1 MSQVSGKQDSIK
13 GKIEK
18 TSSGVKVMGSNAQS
32 SAQSKKDYARK
43 NSRTPTRKR
52 YKSSTRSQGTRDSPV
67 FEDVSHEISS
77 ADEEADVEASAP
89 QTEVPVS
96 NVPDKENSP
105 SLDSSSESKNSE
117 PENEAHE
124 EVSSEESTKS
134 PPSVHEISDA
144 DDSDDVPLASVA
156 ARMKKRR
163 RVLVEDTPSGSQKKA
178 KSTMDVKSKGKQ
190 KVVDSSH
197 KKVKKTAEKK
207 KIPRIDWESESD
219 VEVDVQDI
227 RTSEKKKF
235 SGKRIPS
242 DVPSF
247 PIDNVSFHAAENVL
261 KWKYVCNRRIA
272 KEREIGKDVLECKM
286 IVALIDRAGLRKTV
300 MDIGKCYEKLVKE
313 FLVNLTDDVGIPG
326 SVEFRKVY
334 VRGKCVTFSP
344 AVINQ
349 ALGRSDVEFVEE
361 ELSLDKVAKELTTGQ
376 VKKWPAKKLL
386 STGLLSVKYAILN
399 RIGVVNWIPSH
410 HTSAVSAILAKLI
423 YRIGTEVPF
432 DFGSLVFAQTL
443 KHAETCAVKLPISF
457 PSLLTAIILKQHPD
471 ILRMDDVAFP
481 KGTPITLD
489 HRLFLDPHVL
499 DIDMPSRRT
508 SIPVSMSASGTQ
520 SVIAELEDLS
530 KELQVSIKVA
540 TERKLKV
547 DTLIA
552 KLKEEAGHEGESR
565 SDAVEEEGSEEEES
579 SSEA

>member
-1 MSQVSGKQDSIK
+1 MCQVSGEQDSIK

-18 TSSGVKVMGSNAQS
+18 TSSGVKVMGLTAQS
-32 SAQSKKDYARK
+32 SAQSKKDSARK
-43 NSRTPTRKR
+43 NSRTPARKR
-52 YKSSTRSQGTRDSPV
+52 YKSSTRSQGTRNSPV

-77 ADEEADVEASAP
+77 ADEEEDVEASTP
-89 QTEVPVS
+89 QTEVLVS
-96 NVPDKENSP
+96 NVPDMENSP
-105 SLDSSSESKNSE
+105 SLDSSFESKNSE

-124 EVSSEESTKS
+124 EVSSEKSTKS

-163 RVLVEDTPSGSQKKA
+163 RVPVEDTPSGSQKKA

-190 KVVDSSH
+190 KAVDSSH
-197 KKVKKTAEKK
+197 KKVEKTAKKK
-207 KIPRIDWESESD
+207 KIPRIDLESESD
-219 VEVDVQDI
+219 VEVDVQDV

-235 SGKRIPS
+235 S
-242 DVPSF
+242 
-247 PIDNVSFHAAENVL
+247 
-261 KWKYVCNRRIA
+261 
-272 KEREIGKDVLECKM
+272 
-286 IVALIDRAGLRKTV
+286 
-300 MDIGKCYEKLVKE
+300 
-313 FLVNLTDDVGIPG
+313 DDVGIPG
-326 SVEFRKVY
+326 SAEFRKVY

-344 AVINQ
+344 AMINQ

-361 ELSLDKVAKELTTGQ
+361 ELSLDKVAKELTAGQ
-376 VKKWPAKKLL
+376 AKKWLAKKLL
-386 STGLLSVKYAILN
+386 STGLLSVK
-399 RIGVVNWIPSH
+399 IGI
-410 HTSAVSAILAKLI
+410 
-423 YRIGTEVPF
+423 EVPF

-443 KHAETCAVKLPISF
+443 KHAETCAVTLPISF

-481 KGTPITLD
+481 KGTPINLD

-508 SIPVSMSASGTQ
+508 SIPVSMSASRTQ

-552 KLKEEAGHEGESR
+552 KLIEE
-565 SDAVEEEGSEEEES
+565 V
-579 SSEA
+579 

>member
-1 MSQVSGKQDSIK
+1 MSQVSGKQDSIE

-18 TSSGVKVMGSNAQS
+18 TSFGVKVMGLNAQS
-32 SAQSKKDYARK
+32 SAQSKKDSARK
-43 NSRTPTRKR
+43 NSRTPARKR
-52 YKSSTRSQGTRDSPV
+52 YMSSTRSQDPRDSPL
-67 FEDVSHEISS
+67 FEDVSHKISS
-77 ADEEADVEASAP
+77 ANDEPDVEASAP

-96 NVPDKENSP
+96 NVPGKENST
-105 SLDSSSESKNSE
+105 SLDSSE
-117 PENEAHE
+117 
-124 EVSSEESTKS
+124 
-134 PPSVHEISDA
+134 DA

-156 ARMKKRR
+156 AMMKKRR
-163 RVLVEDTPSGSQKKA
+163 RVSVEDTPSGSQKKT
-178 KSTMDVKSKGKQ
+178 KSIMDVKSKGKQ
-190 KVVDSSH
+190 KAVDSSP

-207 KIPRIDWESESD
+207 KIPRIDLESESD

-261 KWKYVCNRRIA
+261 KWKYVCNRQIA
-272 KEREIGKDVLECKM
+272 KEREIGKDVLE
-286 IVALIDRAGLRKTV
+286 
-300 MDIGKCYEKLVKE
+300 Y
-313 FLVNLTDDVGIPG
+313 DVGVPG
-326 SVEFRKVY
+326 SAEFRKVY

-344 AVINQ
+344 AMINQ
-349 ALGRSDVEFVEE
+349 ALGRRAVEFVEE
-361 ELSLDKVAKELTTGQ
+361 EFSLDKVAKERT
-376 VKKWPAKKLL
+376 A
-386 STGLLSVKYAILN
+386 
-399 RIGVVNWIPSH
+399 GVVNWIPSH
-410 HTSAVSAILAKLI
+410 HTSAVSAIIAKLI
-423 YRIGTEVPF
+423 YRIGTEIAF

-443 KHAETCAVKLPISF
+443 KHAETCAVKLPIFF

-471 ILRMDDVAFP
+471 TLRIDDVAFP
-481 KGTPITLD
+481 KGTCW
-489 HRLFLDPHVL
+489 
-499 DIDMPSRRT
+499 T
-508 SIPVSMSASGTQ
+508 SIPVSMSGSGTQ

-530 KELQVSIKVA
+530 KELPVSIKVA

-565 SDAVEEEGSEEEES
+565 SDAAEEEGYEEEES

>member
-1 MSQVSGKQDSIK
+1 MSQVSGKKDSIK

-18 TSSGVKVMGSNAQS
+18 TSYGVKVMGLNAQS
-32 SAQSKKDYARK
+32 SAQSKKDSGRK
-43 NSRTPTRKR
+43 NSRTPARKC
-52 YKSSTRSQGTRDSPV
+52 YKSSMRSQGTRDSPV

-89 QTEVPVS
+89 QTEVLVS

-105 SLDSSSESKNSE
+105 SMDSSSESKNSA

-163 RVLVEDTPSGSQKKA
+163 RVPVEDT
-178 KSTMDVKSKGKQ
+178 
-190 KVVDSSH
+190 
-197 KKVKKTAEKK
+197 
-207 KIPRIDWESESD
+207 
-219 VEVDVQDI
+219 
-227 RTSEKKKF
+227 
-235 SGKRIPS
+235 PS

-272 KEREIGKDVLECKM
+272 KEREIGKDVLECKF
-286 IVALIDRAGLRKTV
+286 IVALIDRAGLRKTI
-300 MDIGKCYEKLVKE
+300 MNIGKCYEKLVKE
-313 FLVNLTDDVGIPG
+313 FLVNLTEDVGIPG
-326 SVEFRKVY
+326 SAVFRKVY
-334 VRGKCVTFSP
+334 VRRKCVNFSP

-349 ALGRSDVEFVEE
+349 ALGRSVVELVEE
-361 ELSLDKVAKELTTGQ
+361 ELSLDKVAKELTAGQ

-410 HTSAVSAILAKLI
+410 HTSAVSASLAKLI
-423 YRIGTEVPF
+423 YRIGTEVTF

-443 KHAETCAVKLPISF
+443 KQAETCAIKL
-457 PSLLTAIILKQHPD
+457 
-471 ILRMDDVAFP
+471 
-481 KGTPITLD
+481 PITLD

-547 DTLIA
+547 DTLIT

-565 SDAVEEEGSEEEES
+565 SDATEEEGSEEEES

>member
-18 TSSGVKVMGSNAQS
+18 TSSGVKVMGLNAQS
-32 SAQSKKDYARK
+32 YAQSKKAFARK
-43 NSRTPTRKR
+43 DSRTPASKR
-52 YKSSTRSQGTRDSPV
+52 YMSSTRSQGTRDSPV
-67 FEDVSHEISS
+67 LEDVSHEISS
-77 ADEEADVEASAP
+77 ADEEADVETSSP
-89 QTEVPVS
+89 QTDVDVS
-96 NVPDKENSP
+96 NVLGKENSP

-124 EVSSEESTKS
+124 EVSYEESTKS
-134 PPSVHEISDA
+134 PPSVCEISDA
-144 DDSDDVPLASVA
+144 DDSDDVPL
-156 ARMKKRR
+156 
-163 RVLVEDTPSGSQKKA
+163 
-178 KSTMDVKSKGKQ
+178 
-190 KVVDSSH
+190 
-197 KKVKKTAEKK
+197 VKKTAAKK
-207 KIPRIDWESESD
+207 KIPRIDLESESD
-219 VEVDVQDI
+219 VEVNVQDI
-227 RTSEKKKF
+227 QTSEKKKF

-286 IVALIDRAGLRKTV
+286 IVALIYRA
-300 MDIGKCYEKLVKE
+300 
-313 FLVNLTDDVGIPG
+313 
-326 SVEFRKVY
+326 EFRKVY

-349 ALGRSDVEFVEE
+349 ALGRSAVEFVEE
-361 ELSLDKVAKELTTGQ
+361 ALSLDKVAKELTTGQ

-399 RIGVVNWIPSH
+399 RIGVVNWILSH

-423 YRIGTEVPF
+423 YKIGTEIAF

-499 DIDMPSRRT
+499 DIDIPSRRT
-508 SIPVSMSASGTQ
+508 SIPVSMSAAGTQ
-520 SVIAELEDLS
+520 SVVAELEDLS

-547 DTLIA
+547 DALLL
-552 KLKEEAGHEGESR
+552 KLKEEASHE
-565 SDAVEEEGSEEEES
+565 DVAEEEGSEELAEETS
-579 SSEA
+579 SSGI

>member
-18 TSSGVKVMGSNAQS
+18 TSSGVKVIGLNAQS
-32 SAQSKKDYARK
+32 SAHSKKAYARK
-43 NSRTPTRKR
+43 DSRTHASKR
-52 YKSSTRSQGTRDSPV
+52 YMSSTRSQGTRDSPV
-67 FEDVSHEISS
+67 LEDVSHEISS

-89 QTEVPVS
+89 QTEVP
-96 NVPDKENSP
+96 EM
-105 SLDSSSESKNSE
+105 NSE

-124 EVSSEESTKS
+124 EVSFEESTKS

-163 RVLVEDTPSGSQKKA
+163 RVPVEDTPSGSQKKA
-178 KSTMDVKSKGKQ
+178 KSTTDVKSKGKQ

-207 KIPRIDWESESD
+207 KIPRIDLESESD

-242 DVPSF
+242 D
-247 PIDNVSFHAAENVL
+247 NVL

-286 IVALIDRAGLRKTV
+286 IIALIDHAGLRKTV
-300 MDIGKCYEKLVKE
+300 MDIRKCYEKLVKE
-313 FLVNLTDDVGIPG
+313 FLVNLTDDVVIPG
-326 SVEFRKVY
+326 SAEFRKVY

-344 AVINQ
+344 VVIDQ
-349 ALGRSDVEFVEE
+349 ALGRCAVEFFEE
-361 ELSLDKVAKELTTGQ
+361 ELSLDKVAKELTAGQ

-410 HTSAVSAILAKLI
+410 HTSAVSAIFAKLI
-423 YRIGTEVPF
+423 YRIGTEIPF

-489 HRLFLDPHVL
+489 HHLFLDPHVL
-499 DIDMPSRRT
+499 DIDMPSHMT
-508 SIPVSMSASGTQ
+508 SIPVSMYASGTQ

-530 KELQVSIKVA
+530 KELQVSIKVT

-547 DTLIA
+547 DALLLN
-552 KLKEEAGHEGESR
+552 LKEEAGHE
-565 SDAVEEEGSEEEES
+565 DVAEEEGSEDLVEETS
-579 SSEA
+579 SSGI